1 MDLPK
6 KRLKPSIVSFID
18 ELEEP
23 IKIQKFNTNPN
34 TLPEI
39 LPNESKL
46 LEEIKQHYK
55 QEMKKDGLEKLEL
68 TFTYWDGT
76 NAKKNITVNK
86 CDTVGEFLF
95 KAKEILK
102 TDYPNLEQ
110 SHSLMFVKE
119 DKIIPHEYKF
129 QDLLESEAHG
139 KKGPLFTL
147 EKTGDQWVDRG
158 YTIKILE
165 RKWYEK
171 NKHIF
176 PASRWTIYEPD

>member
-6 KRLKPSIVSFID
+6 KRPKPSTVSFID

-23 IKIQKFNTNPN
+23 IKAQKFNTNPN

-39 LPNESKL
+39 FPKDSQL
-46 LEEIKQHYK
+46 LEEIKQNYK
-55 QEMKKDGLEKLEL
+55 KEMKKDGLEQLEL

-76 NAKKNITVNK
+76 NAKKTVTVNK

-95 KAKEILK
+95 KAKELLK
-102 TDYPNLEQ
+102 IEYPSLEQ

-119 DKIIPHEYKF
+119 DKIVPHEYKF

-139 KKGPLFTL
+139 KKGPLFSVV
-147 EKTGDQWVDRG
+147 KTGVKWQDTG